1 MIYERSARIAAI
13 CQLLRGANGTVAWDT
28 IASAAGAPLGEIR
41 SAITSARKALE
52 RDDGIVFE
60 TVWGTGLR
68 RLSDTDIVRSSH
80 RYVPV
85 DQPQGRSRIAAP
97 WRGAGLRPPV
107 AGRPDHIRHQQRHL
121 RRRARPDKASSPA
134 GTEGGT
140 PRRAR
145 HPGDQDMTSAPLRV
159 AAQRGATPLVA
170 PQLNATTHH
179 PAIQRPR

>member
-80 RYVPV
+80 RYVQSINRKAEAGSQRLGAVQDYARLSPA
-85 DQPQGRSRIAAP
+85 DQITSGINSAIFAAVRDQTRPAAP
-97 WRGAGLRPPV
+97 PEP
-107 AGRPDHIRHQQRHL
+107 
-121 RRRARPDKASSPA
+121 K
-134 GTEGGT
+134 
-140 PRRAR
+140 
-145 HPGDQDMTSAPLRV
+145 
-159 AAQRGATPLVA
+159 VA
-170 PQLNATTHH
+170 PHAA
-179 PAIQRPR
+179 PDIRAIRT